1 MGYIYCITSPSS
13 KQYIGQTKRNIKIRF
28 REHSTRKSSNCTLLK
43 RAGKKYGW
51 EHMVIEILVEC
62 PNEELDK
69 NEIECIKLYRTLV
82 PEGYNCTTGGESKKE
97 YCEETRK
104 KTSESL
110 KRGYRDGRKPTRYW
124 LGKKHSEETKQK
136 IRNASLKQHT
146 ADFRKKNIYY
156 KRRGGIF
163 VFANFNS
170 KWVKISWRAT
180 GPSPKRT
187 PLGNFGTKKEA
198 RLALEKYK
206 KEHPEEFDLY

>member
-13 KQYIGQTKRNIKIRF
+13 KQYIGQTKRKVTTRL
-28 REHSTRKSSNCTLLK
+28 REHKNKKSSCYAISN
-43 RAGKKYGW
+43 AIKKYGW
-51 EHMVIEILVEC
+51 EHMVVEILVEC

-69 NEIECIKLYRTLV
+69 NEIECIELYRTLA

-97 YCEETRK
+97 YCDETRK
-104 KTSESL
+104 KQS
-110 KRGYRDGRKPTRYW
+110 DGMKKAHREGRAGNYDWT
-124 LGKKHSEETKQK
+124 GKKHSEETKQK